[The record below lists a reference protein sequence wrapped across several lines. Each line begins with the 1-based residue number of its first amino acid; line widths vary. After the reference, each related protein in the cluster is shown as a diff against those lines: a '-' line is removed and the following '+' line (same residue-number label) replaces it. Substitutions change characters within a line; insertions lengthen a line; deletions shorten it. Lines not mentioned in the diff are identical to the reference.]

1 MGIPVHEAADA
12 ASPGV
17 ACAGRGVS
25 VLMVDMPPDVAAGLQ
40 RGLRGEHLF
49 VEFAHSLD
57 TAGRLRERYRFD
69 LVVAN
74 YDALGQ
80 PLADWVCRLRVD
92 GDPTP
97 VIFVADNLDADL
109 AVTALR
115 AGASDI
121 VSADAGSG
129 DFPSA
134 LRRVLKREKAP
145 HLEDASA
152 PKNSE
157 VFGGDG
163 IVGESSA
170 MTSLCDVIKRVA
182 PMPTTVL
189 IEGESGTGKEL
200 VAQAMHRLSGRRGN
214 FAAINCGA
222 ITAELFESE
231 LFGHVKGAF
240 TGALQARDGLFS
252 YARGG
257 TVFLDEIAEMPLAM
271 QAKLLRVLEQRT
283 IRPVGS
289 NREVAVDVRM
299 IAATNHDLAATVA
312 EGLFREDLYHRLNV
326 ISLEVPPLRER
337 PEDIPALGRY
347 FVEGFSSRMG
357 VPAPHVG
364 EVEWLRLSQYA
375 WPGNVR
381 ELRNVIERCVLLNR
395 RPSALLDGATA
406 QEAADDEQ
414 DDLSLESVERRHIM
428 AVLDL
433 CNGNKS
439 ESARRLG
446 ISRKTLER
454 KVRRWE
460 EETR

>member
-1 MGIPVHEAADA
+1 MSSSTADVAGVTSGNRARDARGI
-12 ASPGV
+12 
-17 ACAGRGVS
+17 S
-25 VLMVDMPPDVAAGLQ
+25 VLMVDIAPELVAKLQ
-40 RGLRGEHLF
+40 RGMSGDQLF
-49 VEFAHSLD
+49 VEFAGSLD
-57 TAGRLRERYRFD
+57 SANLLRERYRFD

-74 YDALGQ
+74 FIGLGHS
-80 PLADWVCRLRVD
+80 LTDWVRWLRSQ
-92 GDPTP
+92 GDLTP
-97 VIFVADNLDADL
+97 VIFLVECLNADL
-109 AVTALR
+109 AVAALR
-115 AGASDI
+115 SGASDLI
-121 VSADAGSG
+121 AAANGG
-129 DFPSA
+129 EEFPRAVHRA
-134 LRRVLKREKAP
+134 LECHSFRAVAANVP
-145 HLEDASA
+145 S
-152 PKNSE
+152 PNNE

-163 IVGESSA
+163 IVGESRA

-200 VAQAMHRLSGRRGN
+200 VAQAMHRLSGRQGN

-271 QAKLLRVLEQRT
+271 QSKLLRVLEQRT

-289 NREVAVDVRM
+289 NRETGVDVRV
-299 IAATNHDLAATVA
+299 IAATNHELADTVTQ
-312 EGLFREDLYHRLNV
+312 GLFREDLFHRLNV
-326 ISLEVPPLRER
+326 VSLKVPPLRER
-337 PEDIPALGRY
+337 PEDIPALGR
-347 FVEGFSSRMG
+347 FFMEGFSAKMG
-357 VPAPHVG
+357 VPVPQVG

-381 ELRNVIERCVLLNR
+381 ELRNTIERCVLLNR
-395 RPSALLDGATA
+395 RPSAFLDGAGGG
-406 QEAADDEQ
+406 EIADEGAEDV
-414 DDLSLESVERRHIM
+414 SLEGVERRHIM
-428 AVLDL
+428 AVLDM
-433 CNGNKS
+433 CSGNKS

-454 KVRRWE
+454 KIRRWE
-460 EETR
+460 QESS